1 MFEAVSGPVW
11 TCLDQVQ
18 TCCHREEPCALR
30 DSNPGYPTH
39 TPTALSPCAHDSI
52 SGGAHAA
59 DCSIFCLDQVQTC
72 LDLSGPDFPP
82 LEPSVKNRWRP
93 SQTPQPRSGWEMN
106 PASRNQSRD
115 GPTRPYSVP
124 QRSSEPSQ
132 WVSGPGP
139 DRSRHVQTPR
149 SYKHREISIQTV
161 THIATIGLHPDAH
174 DSISGSIPVSS
185 SRGFSFLSGPWS
197 RHV

>member
-1 MFEAVSGPVW
+1 MIPYPAAPMQPIVQFSVW
-11 TCLDQVQ
+11 TRSR
-18 TCCHREEPCALR
+18 HE
-30 DSNPGYPTH
+30 
-39 TPTALSPCAHDSI
+39 
-52 SGGAHAA
+52 
-59 DCSIFCLDQVQTC
+59 VQTC
-72 LDLSGPDFPP
+72 LDLSGPDFSP

-124 QRSSEPSQ
+124 QRSSETKSMGVWTWSRQ
-132 WVSGPGP
+132 VQT
-139 DRSRHVQTPR
+139 RSRHVQTPR